1 MTVWIALDAADAAN
15 GCVEVIPGSHRLGL
29 LTAQGST
36 LGTDESRRVCPSDS
50 VMPLEVE
57 PGHGVLMHNW
67 LVHRSGVNR
76 TGLPRRAFTACL
88 MDGRTRNTLTGR
100 PFPMLFGD
108 APDVAPYLRQVETD
122 AAALRHSTEES
133 EQYALSLQDEN
144 RRLHGSMAAATTY
157 ARSLE
162 QEIEALRRQLGGA
175 KADI

>member
-1 MTVWIALDAADAAN
+1 MRSAPRPSLTGPTGGSLKSTV
-15 GCVEVIPGSHRLGL
+15 
-29 LTAQGST
+29 T
-36 LGTDESRRVCPSDS
+36 
-50 VMPLEVE
+50 PLEVE

-76 TGLPRRAFTACL
+76 TGSPRRAFTACL

-122 AAALRHSTEES
+122 AAALRHSTKES
-133 EQYALSLQDEN
+133 ERYALSLQNEN
-144 RRLHGSMAAATTY
+144 RTLHGSMAEATAY

-162 QEIEALRRQLGGA
+162 QEIESLRCRLGPSE
-175 KADI
+175 ADI